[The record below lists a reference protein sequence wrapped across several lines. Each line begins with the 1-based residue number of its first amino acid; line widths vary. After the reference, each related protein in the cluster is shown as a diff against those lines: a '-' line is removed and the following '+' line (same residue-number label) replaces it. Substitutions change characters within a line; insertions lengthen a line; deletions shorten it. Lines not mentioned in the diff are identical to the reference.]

1 MNPQTWYFPR
11 LMPPISSRPLP
22 AKAGA
27 LLDRTGS
34 PRRRMSGE
42 VPEGRRAG
50 DVARE
55 PVSEPSLMH
64 SSTSWGPGRDISVEY
79 QPAYRQFFGICV
91 HIYINASHI
100 YIYIYICV
108 CVSICKWIY
117 IYIYIYIFIYLF
129 IYLIYLYT
137 YFIYRLY
144 IYYIYIY
151 YIYICSP
158 PHQCLPF
165 FLYFIEC
172 LIAMSTICHRHLL
185 HTKPKLKKR

>member
-1 MNPQTWYFPR
+1 
-11 LMPPISSRPLP
+11 MPPLSSRPLP

-34 PRRRMSGE
+34 PRRCMSGE

-64 SSTSWGPGRDISVEY
+64 SSTSWGPGRGISVEY

-91 HIYINASHI
+91 HIYIYIYINASHI
-100 YIYIYICV
+100 YICVCLYVNEYIY
-108 CVSICKWIY
+108 
-117 IYIYIYIFIYLF
+117 IYLF
-129 IYLIYLYT
+129 IYLFNL
-137 YFIYRLY
+137 FIYIL
-144 IYYIYIY
+144 

-165 FLYFIEC
+165 FLYIF
-172 LIAMSTICHRHLL
+172 H
-185 HTKPKLKKR
+185 